1 MLAFEIK
8 KNQFELV
15 LWWSVWVIWDHSSVS
30 IILELNM
37 ISFFLQKG
45 WFSDEVKNSLFLDS
59 IILNLHKT
67 QIRFLKFQA
76 PKFSTAKRFD
86 YFIPH
91 TNKWINRIESK
102 ESPKN
107 TFRKFQFAKVP
118 LHREKLEYRKS
129 LGTRICYERIWN
141 FVTIF
146 DSWNWR
152 YIEIFELLLKIQSCC
167 GIKVSVYFWRQK
179 SRSMSGMLLT
189 LKVIDEV
196 KFYK

>member
-1 MLAFEIK
+1 M
-8 KNQFELV
+8 

-129 LGTRICYERIWN
+129 LGTRICYERIGN